1 MQEAT
6 KEQYEE
12 LRKTCKRM
20 LEDTNFAGYSGINF
34 IDFTKYL
41 DKLKVEFPDL
51 KIKQTD
57 FGISVDKI

>member
-6 KEQYEE
+6 QEQYDA
-12 LRKTCKRM
+12 LRRTCQRM

-41 DKLKVEFPDL
+41 DKLKVEFPEL
-51 KIKQTD
+51 KFRQTD